1 MTGASARDCVKPI
14 HGAPASTKALAWQW
28 QENNLH
34 CPQQIHICMIL
45 KSFGCSFTFGS
56 DLADAGHVIGQ
67 HSRHTWPSLLA
78 QHLGMEYQ
86 CHAFP
91 GIGNLR
97 IAEAVLQ
104 QVGLDTTPNM
114 YVINWTYIDRFD
126 YDREG
131 RFSGRWK
138 TIRPTDTS
146 DQAAYY
152 YRHFHSQYLDK
163 LTDLI
168 TIKTVMDAVA
178 AGGHRMIVTCLDDL
192 LFETRYHYNSAIK
205 LLQSHIQ
212 SHVVTFE
219 NKNFLEWSQQNKFAI
234 SDPGCHPL
242 ETAHQAAFE
251 LIKNYNQL

>member
-1 MTGASARDCVKPI
+1 
-14 HGAPASTKALAWQW
+14 
-28 QENNLH
+28 
-34 CPQQIHICMIL
+34 MIL

-56 DLADAGHVIGQ
+56 DLADAGQNMGE

-104 QVGLDTTPNM
+104 EVGHDIMPNM

-126 YDREG
+126 YDRDG
-131 RFSGRWK
+131 KASGHWK
-138 TIRPTDTS
+138 TIRPTDAS
-146 DQAAYY
+146 SEADYY

-168 TIKTVMDAVA
+168 TIKTVIDAVA
-178 AGGHRMIVTCLDDL
+178 AGGHSMIATCMDDL
-192 LFETRYHYNSAIK
+192 LFEKRYHYNPGIE
-205 LLQSHIQ
+205 LLQTGIQ
-212 SHVVTFE
+212 SRMVAFE
-219 NKNFLEWSQQNKFAI
+219 NKNFLEWSRQNKFAI